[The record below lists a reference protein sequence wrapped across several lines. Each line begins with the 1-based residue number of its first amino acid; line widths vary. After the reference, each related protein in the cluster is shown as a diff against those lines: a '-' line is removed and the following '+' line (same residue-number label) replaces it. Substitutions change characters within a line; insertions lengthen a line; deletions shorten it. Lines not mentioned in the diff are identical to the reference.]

1 MAGDDFAYLSAGELI
16 GGYSSGAISPVEVS
30 EAMLA
35 RIDRLNPQLN
45 AFTDFTGDIARAAAK
60 KAEADYR
67 AGAAGPLSG
76 VPVTIKDITFI
87 EGLRCRR
94 GSKIYADDAPASFSS
109 PFVQRVLDAGAV
121 LLGQTTTPELGWKG
135 ETTSPVSGT
144 TRNPWNLERTPGGS
158 SGGAG
163 ACIAAGIGTMA
174 HGTDGAGSIRIPS
187 GFSGIFGLKPS
198 IGLVPVFPAS
208 GVADLAYHGPMTWWV
223 RDAALMLNVVA
234 GADPRD
240 RTSWDSNVD
249 YVDALAD
256 LDLRGL
262 RVAWSQDL
270 GYAAIEPE
278 IAALAENAAKVFADL
293 GAEVVDDHPN
303 LPDPWPIEHVL
314 WVAAMA
320 GGRRDDF
327 DQVRDIM
334 DPGLA
339 DLVEQGQKFTAADVA
354 RARTDQGIYAAAW
367 ADWLRDYDLL
377 LTPTLPCPA
386 FPVGENYPATIN
398 GRETSYLSWTAFTYP
413 FNLNGLPAA
422 TVPCGFASDG
432 LPAGLQIVGRLKDD
446 ALVLRAAAAFEQA
459 RPWQGTR
466 PPLA

>member
-1 MAGDDFAYLSAGELI
+1 LSAGELI

-459 RPWQGTR
+459 RPWHGTR